1 MILVMVTLIDFIKNV
16 EEEVYEKVLFYTRHQ
31 EDYGLL
37 PMIWVH
43 QLKGKVVFNISP
55 RGTGYAKLP
64 VYKLCG
70 IDNDLKWVPDK
81 KSIKKW
87 IEGEVLMHSL
97 RPA

>member
-1 MILVMVTLIDFIKNV
+1 MILDMVTLIDFIKNV
-16 EEEVYEKVLFYTRHQ
+16 EDEVYEKVLFYTRHQ

>member
-16 EEEVYEKVLFYTRHQ
+16 EDEVYEKVLFYTRHQ

-81 KSIKKW
+81 KAIKKW

-97 RPA
+97 RSA

>member
-1 MILVMVTLIDFIKNV
+1 MVTLIDFIKNV
-16 EEEVYEKVLFYTRHQ
+16 EDEVYEKVLFYTRHQ

-97 RPA
+97 RSA